1 MADDAAWLTIV
12 GIGEDGLSALS
23 DETHIAIAEADA
35 IFGGD
40 RHLAM
45 LGSTRAEQTA
55 WASPFE
61 ANLEAIENLAG
72 ENVVVLA
79 TGDPLWY
86 GVGATLSKRFG
97 PESLRVIPSLSAF
110 QLAAAR
116 LVWPLQDCTCLTA
129 HGRPV
134 ENLVRHAA
142 PDARLIVLTS
152 GRDGPREIAKLLT
165 ARGYG
170 QSRLVVCENLGGYDE
185 RVRETRAADF
195 HLPDVGP
202 LNTVAIECRAGL
214 AATPRPRVPGLPDDA
229 FVHDGKM
236 TKRVMRAL
244 AIAALAPTPGDL
256 LWDVGAGCGS
266 IGIEWLR
273 ADARLSAIAIEPRED
288 RCAMIAE
295 NASAL
300 GTPDLRIV
308 AGEAPAAFTDLPA
321 PDAIFIGG
329 GLTDGIFDA
338 CWENLKPGGRLVA
351 HAVTLESEAILIDLH
366 ARFGGELSR
375 IGVEIAEKVGPYRG
389 FKPSMTV
396 VHWHV
401 TKGRD

>member
-1 MADDAAWLTIV
+1 MAADAAWLTVV

-23 DETHIAIAEADA
+23 DEAHIVLAEADA
-35 IFGGD
+35 IFGGE
-40 RHLAM
+40 RHLEM
-45 LGSTRAEQTA
+45 LGATRAEQTA
-55 WASPFE
+55 WTSPFE
-61 ANLEAIENLAG
+61 ANLDAIENLAG

-86 GVGATLSKRFG
+86 GVGATLAKRFG
-97 PESLRVIPSLSAF
+97 SDAIRVIPSLSAF

-116 LVWPLQDCTCLTA
+116 LVWPLQDCVCLTA

-134 ENLVRHAA
+134 ENLVRHTA
-142 PDARLIVLTS
+142 PGARLIVLTGGS
-152 GRDGPREIAKLLT
+152 EGPREIARVLT

-170 QSRLVVCENLGGYDE
+170 QSRLYVCENLGGYDE
-185 RVRETRAADF
+185 RVRETGAAGF
-195 HLPDVGP
+195 HLTDIMP
-202 LNTVAIECRAGL
+202 LNTVAIECRAGP
-214 AATPRPRVPGLPDDA
+214 AATPRPRLPGLPDDA

-244 AIAALAPTPGDL
+244 ALAALAPMPGDL

-266 IGIEWLR
+266 IGVEWLR
-273 ADARLSAIAIEPRED
+273 VDARLSAIAIEPRED
-288 RCAMIAE
+288 RCAMIRE
-295 NASAL
+295 NATAL
-300 GTPDLRIV
+300 GTPDLQIV
-308 AGEAPAAFTDLPA
+308 AGEAPVAFAGLLA

-351 HAVTLESEAILIDLH
+351 HAVTLESEVILIDLH
-366 ARFGGELSR
+366 ARLGGELSR

-396 VHWHV
+396 VHWHQ
-401 TKGRD
+401 TKTA